1 MKSGINVVFGENESG
16 KSTLLTFI
24 SSMFY
29 GINKNKNGKEIS
41 NLDKYTPWSE
51 GEFSGKISYEL
62 DNREEFEVYRNF
74 TKKNPQVFD
83 KFANDIS
90 KNFEID
96 KTYGNRFFYEQT
108 KVDEELFNMSM
119 IIPQQEVKLD
129 SKSQN
134 ILIQKAS
141 NIMLTGEDSVSYQ
154 KVLRKLEK
162 KQTDEIGT
170 LKSPTKP
177 LYIAKQNVANLSR
190 EKENLE
196 SLLPLKYQIDEQ
208 IKKKEIEIKDEE
220 MVFKVLQELEKID
233 NLRKLEEEKIKIH
246 INAKE
251 ELEKEK
257 EEVLKQEKAI
267 PDVAEKSK
275 SSGVLYL
282 LPVALLIAAVVLF
295 VFSTLPVSIAS
306 ASLSVISFIFIL
318 LKNMKTNREF
328 REARDEVRIK
338 KREFEEKVQKLDTE
352 INAKENMIKNNQNEL
367 ETRINLEKEKIFIM
381 HPKARSIGLQDLEGK
396 SNIFE
401 EQNYIN
407 ELKLSLSQDKLR
419 KDEVIK
425 SLEELVQIEEK
436 LSLNQEILDELI
448 AYDEEIEIAKEALG
462 NAYLKMK
469 ESITPKFTENL
480 SNSIKSITSGKY
492 RKVKVNEE
500 NGLSLETENRKL
512 CYGK

>member
-1 MKSGINVVFGENESG
+1 
-16 KSTLLTFI
+16 
-24 SSMFY
+24 MFY

-62 DNREEFEVYRNF
+62 DNSEEFEVYRNF

-90 KNFEID
+90 KEFEID

-119 IIPQQEVKLD
+119 VIPQQEVKLD

-141 NIMLTGEDSVSYQ
+141 NIMLTGEDSVSFQ
-154 KVLRKLEK
+154 KVLKKLEK

-177 LYIAKQNVANLSR
+177 LYIATQNAQNLTK

-196 SLLPLKYQIDEQ
+196 SLLPLKYQIE
-208 IKKKEIEIKDEE
+208 EEIKRKELEIREE
-220 MVFKVLQELEKID
+220 EKAFKVLQELEKID
-233 NLRKLEEEKIKIH
+233 NLRKIEEEKIKVH

-251 ELEKEK
+251 ELERTKKEIEK
-257 EEVLKQEKAI
+257 EAENILPLPEKRKNSNI
-267 PDVAEKSK
+267 
-275 SSGVLYL
+275 LYL
-282 LPVALLIAAVVLF
+282 LPAALLIASVVIFAFL
-295 VFSTLPVSIAS
+295 TLPVGIATAVLSI
-306 ASLSVISFIFIL
+306 ISFIFIL
-318 LKNMKTNREF
+318 LKNMKENKEF
-328 REARDEVRIK
+328 KE
-338 KREFEEKVQKLDTE
+338 
-352 INAKENMIKNNQNEL
+352 AKEEERNKKKEVQGRLAIIEADISSKENAIKENQNNL
-367 ETRINLEKEKIFIM
+367 ETRIKLEKEKIFIM
-381 HPKARSIGLQDLEGK
+381 YPKAKEIGFDELEERKG
-396 SNIFE
+396 IFE

-407 ELKLSLSQDKLR
+407 ELKLDLSQDKMR

-425 SLEELVQIEEK
+425 RLEDLVQIEEK
-436 LSLNQEILDELI
+436 LNLNKEILEELTI
-448 AYDEEIEIAKEALG
+448 YNEEIEIAKEALEK
-462 NAYLKMK
+462 AYMEMK
-469 ESITPKFTENL
+469 ESITPRFTENL

-492 RKVKVNEE
+492 RNVKVNEE

-512 CYGK
+512 YYSK